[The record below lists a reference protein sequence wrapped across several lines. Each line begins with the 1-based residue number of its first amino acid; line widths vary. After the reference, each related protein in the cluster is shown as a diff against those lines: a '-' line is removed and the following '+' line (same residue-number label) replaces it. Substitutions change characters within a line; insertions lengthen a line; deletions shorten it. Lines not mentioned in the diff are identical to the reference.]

1 MSVTSPAPELVPRVP
16 STLEAERSARRALRG
31 QIGKLEAQ
39 TALLVAQAHPVALDL
54 PALPGGVPRLQS
66 LAVLEARRD
75 LMANRL
81 EDARRTLTQLRQ
93 READARGQVELMLA
107 DPKAYRWLRVSRE
120 DAGLVGCGHWHVRP
134 RLGLIGM
141 LAGWWHV
148 KISSGCPLSGDS
160 GKRRALDG
168 Q

>member
-1 MSVTSPAPELVPRVP
+1 VSVTAPAPELVSGVV
-16 STLEAERSARRALRG
+16 STLEAERIARRALRA

-39 TALLVAQAHPVALDL
+39 TALIVAQAHPVALDL

-93 READARGQVELMLA
+93 REEEARGQVELMLA
-107 DPKAYRWLRVSRE
+107 DPKAYRWLRVSRQ

-148 KISSGCPLSGDS
+148 KISSGCPLLGDS
-160 GKRRALDG
+160 GKRRTLAT